1 MDKPIRTGTGALSVN
16 STGSRDGRVLTT
28 HVGSLPRPPAVV
40 ELLQSQD
47 AGGAIEGAAP
57 IRDAVAEIV
66 ARQAEVGID
75 IVSDGE
81 MSKISYATY
90 VRHRLTGFELG
101 EVPRAVP
108 ADLDAY
114 PDYRDQI
121 ASRGETPRYRRPICR
136 GPIELRDP
144 EPVRADIRNLR
155 DAVSSV
161 RVTGGFLTAASPGV
175 VAVFQPNEYYPSQR
189 DYLYALADAMKREYE
204 EIIDSGLM
212 LQVDCPD
219 LAMGRHI
226 RYRDDSDAAFV
237 KHAAE
242 QVEVLNHALA
252 NVPPERVRMHVCW
265 GNYEGPHTHDIA
277 LGRILPIVL
286 SARPSMISFEAAN
299 PRHAH
304 EWEAWQEADVPEDK
318 VLIPGVI
325 DTCTNYVEHP
335 RLVAQR
341 ILRFVEMFGESRV
354 IAGTD
359 CGFSTF
365 AGFGRVHPDICWAKL
380 GALVEGARMASRQS
394 Q

>member
-1 MDKPIRTGTGALSVN
+1 
-16 STGSRDGRVLTT
+16 
-28 HVGSLPRPPAVV
+28 
-40 ELLQSQD
+40 
-47 AGGAIEGAAP
+47 
-57 IRDAVAEIV
+57 
-66 ARQAEVGID
+66 
-75 IVSDGE
+75 
-81 MSKISYATY
+81 
-90 VRHRLTGFELG
+90 
-101 EVPRAVP
+101 VP

-204 EIIDSGLM
+204 EIVDSGLM

-226 RYRDDSDAAFV
+226 RYRDDSDAAFL

-341 ILRFVEMFGESRV
+341 ILRFVEMFGGSRV

-394 Q
+394 R